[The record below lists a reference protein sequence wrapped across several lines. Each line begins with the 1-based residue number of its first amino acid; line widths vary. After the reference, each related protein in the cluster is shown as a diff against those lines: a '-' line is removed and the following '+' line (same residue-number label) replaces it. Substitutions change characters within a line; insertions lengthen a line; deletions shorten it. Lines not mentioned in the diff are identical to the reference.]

1 MSSTS
6 TSGSLQDGLKLR
18 RTLGLWDLIL
28 YGMIVIQ
35 PTAPM
40 PVFGVMTQ
48 RAHGHAVTT
57 VLIAMVAMLFTAIS
71 YGRMARIYP
80 SAGSAFTYVGSEI
93 HPALG
98 YVTGWSMAMDYMLN
112 PIVCT
117 ILCSKFALNFF
128 PEVPYPVFVVIFIAL
143 FTSLNLFGIRTS
155 ARINDTLAAAM
166 GVVIV
171 IFLAAAA
178 RYILKTPHDG
188 FAFFTRPFYDP
199 KTFSTPAVLG
209 GTSLAVL
216 TYIGFDGIS
225 TLSEEAENPKRNILL
240 ATVLVCLI
248 TGVLASIEVYAAQ
261 LVWPSS
267 QPFPDVDTAYVA
279 VAGRAAGPWL
289 FSLINITLLVATVGS
304 GMGSQLGAARLLYG
318 MGRGNAL
325 PKSFFGALE
334 PKRRIPRNNV
344 LFVGVFALIGTT
356 FLTFERAAELL
367 NFGALLAF
375 MGVNAASFTHYFL
388 RERAKGWSN
397 FLVPVLGFMVCF
409 LLWLNLSRPAKIAG
423 VIWMALGIAYGAA
436 RTRGFKSELVSFDI
450 PDEAEG
456 TAAAAS
462 Q

>member
-1 MSSTS
+1 MPTTPTTAVSEAP
-6 TSGSLQDGLKLR
+6 KLR
-18 RTLGLWDLIL
+18 RALGLWDLIL

-40 PVFGVMTQ
+40 PVYGVMSQ

-71 YGRMARIYP
+71 YGRMARAYP

-98 YVTGWSMAMDYMLN
+98 YVTGWGMAMDYMLN

-117 ILCSKFALNFF
+117 ILCSKFALNFV
-128 PEVPYPVFVVIFIAL
+128 PEIPYPVLVLFFLAL
-143 FTSLNLFGIRTS
+143 FTGLNLFGIRTS
-155 ARINDTLAAAM
+155 ARINDTLAAGM
-166 GVVIV
+166 GVVIL

-178 RYILKTPHDG
+178 RYVLKAPHDG
-188 FAFFTRPFYDP
+188 LAFFTRPFYDP
-199 KTFSTPAVLG
+199 QTFSTPAVLG

-248 TGVLASIEVYAAQ
+248 TGALASVEVYAAQ
-261 LVWPSS
+261 LVWPGA
-267 QPFPDVDTAYVA
+267 QPFPDVDTAFVH

-289 FSLINITLLVATVGS
+289 FSLINVTLLVATVGS

-318 MGRGNAL
+318 MGRSNAI
-325 PKSFFGALE
+325 PKSFFGAIE

-344 LFVGVFALIGTT
+344 LFVGMFALIGTS
-356 FLTFERAAELL
+356 FLSFERAAELL

-375 MGVNAASFTHYFL
+375 MGVNAASFTRYFL
-388 RERAKGWSN
+388 RERQRGWSH
-397 FLVPVLGFMVCF
+397 FLVPILGFAVCL

-423 VIWMALGIAYGAA
+423 VIWMLLGIGYGAI
-436 RTRGFKSELVSFDI
+436 RTRGFKAELVSFDF
-450 PDEAEG
+450 PEETEG
-456 TAAAAS
+456 SLGAVNS
-462 Q
+462 